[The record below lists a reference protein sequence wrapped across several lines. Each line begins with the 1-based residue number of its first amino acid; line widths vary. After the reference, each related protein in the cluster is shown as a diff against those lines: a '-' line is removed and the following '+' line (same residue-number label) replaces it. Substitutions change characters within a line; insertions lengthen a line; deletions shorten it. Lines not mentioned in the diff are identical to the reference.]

1 MKIRVSEIWE
11 NKGKRDLRKWD
22 VSASTSFFVTY
33 PQKENSN
40 DNFCQKNKINPP
52 LGPFLFVFAQ
62 RKAASFWQKNHVK
75 DPYDHVENKKN
86 LMSSYLDTFLT
97 ERRTDKSGSG
107 DSKKVCTLSKITL
120 KERQRVCDGYFLFC
134 FF

>member
-1 MKIRVSEIWE
+1 MSKI
-11 NKGKRDLRKWD
+11 
-22 VSASTSFFVTY
+22 
-33 PQKENSN
+33 
-40 DNFCQKNKINPP
+40 
-52 LGPFLFVFAQ
+52 
-62 RKAASFWQKNHVK
+62 
-75 DPYDHVENKKN
+75 KN
-86 LMSSYLDTFLT
+86 LMSSFLDTFLT